1 MPLIDSHSE
10 CIIISSHTHVKAAV
24 LFLFPPFMPHEN
36 CFVPFGERIFPR
48 VVDENKFLFLVVVT
62 LACLH
67 LSLTHIFKFKMND
80 TLGRSKVIP
89 VIESYEFETENIS
102 LFVPDRD
109 FSIQLSSVNFS

>member
-1 MPLIDSHSE
+1 
-10 CIIISSHTHVKAAV
+10 
-24 LFLFPPFMPHEN
+24 MPHEN

-109 FSIQLSSVNFS
+109 FSIQLSSVNFSWIYFKDIVSRFIDNIYHHDIYFVFDS